1 MIIFLKKCNLITL
14 NFKKLE
20 EQSKTAFT
28 VTLSYHFV
36 IAYHIYIYC
45 KEFSDNLDAALPLNL
60 LLIDRIGRRY
70 TGAVNS
76 CGMAIFFLLL
86 QVKMPQSLLT
96 VIMFMVRGLSQG
108 LFNFVYIYTAE
119 VCLLLLYS
127 FSMFNFKQF
136 DKMLLLLNSHPLMWF
151 SCLEHP

>member
-1 MIIFLKKCNLITL
+1 M
-14 NFKKLE
+14 KLE
-20 EQSKTAFT
+20 EQSETAFT
-28 VTLSYHFV
+28 LTSYHFV
-36 IAYHIYIYC
+36 IACHMYIYRN
-45 KEFSDNLDAALPLNL
+45 EFNDKLHAALPLNL

-86 QVKMPQSLLT
+86 QLKMPQSLLT
-96 VIMFMVRGLSQG
+96 IIMFMVRGLSQG

-127 FSMFNFKQF
+127 FSMFNFKQLITSVICHF
-136 DKMLLLLNSHPLMWF
+136 LTHMLYLSIKCNYRTF
-151 SCLEHP
+151 

>member
-1 MIIFLKKCNLITL
+1 MIIFLKKCNFITL

-28 VTLSYHFV
+28 VMWSYHFV
-36 IAYHIYIYC
+36 IACHIYIIR

-127 FSMFNFKQF
+127 F
-136 DKMLLLLNSHPLMWF
+136 
-151 SCLEHP
+151 

>member
-1 MIIFLKKCNLITL
+1 M
-14 NFKKLE
+14 KLE

-28 VTLSYHFV
+28 VMLLYQLV
-36 IAYHIYIYC
+36 IACHTCIYIHVHVYC
-45 KEFSDNLDAALPLNL
+45 NEFNGKLRAALPLNL

-76 CGMAIFFLLL
+76 CGMAIFFFLL
-86 QVKMPQSLLT
+86 QLKMPQSLLT

-119 VCLLLLYS
+119 VCLLPFLFSFQCITSNKLTALVICHFLTHTLYLS
-127 FSMFNFKQF
+127 VKCYYF
-136 DKMLLLLNSHPLMWF
+136 
-151 SCLEHP
+151 